1 MGWTEKQSPEGDAV
15 FLDHVAWFVGDLE
28 GAVAVFERLG
38 FIVGQENVHMNRAA
52 DGSTAPSGTLNRL
65 ATTTI
70 GFLEFLGARGDT
82 PLARQHQAGLDRYE
96 GLHLLAFSSAD
107 VPGEV
112 PRLRDAGFRPDT
124 PVDMRRKLEIDGETV
139 EARFSVLR
147 QPPEIMPEGRV
158 QWCAH
163 HTPEYVWEP
172 SQPALPNHIDALTG
186 ALWIVDDVAEAL
198 DRYSR
203 YLRKPPTAEG
213 DGRGRIDLDR
223 GALLFATPAAAAE
236 MLPDLTAPTTPYGAA
251 VYIRSSDLD
260 ATEAFMRAAEI
271 DCRRDAGR
279 LIVSRSEALGV
290 MLVIHA
296 PGDAP

>member
-1 MGWTEKQSPEGDAV
+1 MGWTERQSPEDDAV
-15 FLDHVAWFVGDLE
+15 FLDHVAWFVKDLDQ
-28 GAVAVFERLG
+28 AAAIFARLG
-38 FIVGQENVHMNRAA
+38 FVVGPENVHMNRAP
-52 DGSTAPSGTLNRL
+52 DGSAAPSGTINRL
-65 ATTTI
+65 ATTAI

-96 GLHLLAFSSAD
+96 GLHLLAFSSSD

-112 PRLRDAGFRPDT
+112 PRLKEAGFRPDT
-124 PVDMRRKLEIDGETV
+124 PVDMRRKLEIDGKTA

-172 SQPALPNHIDALTG
+172 GRTTQPNHIDALTG
-186 ALWIVDDVAEAL
+186 ALWVVDDVAEVL

-203 YLRKPPTAEG
+203 YLRKPTTAKANG
-213 DGRGRIDLDR
+213 KGRIDLER
-223 GALLFATPAAAAE
+223 GALLFATPQAAAD
-236 MLPDLTAPTTPYGAA
+236 MLPGLKAPTTPYGAA
-251 VYIRSSDLD
+251 VYLRSSDLD
-260 ATEAFMRAAEI
+260 ATEAFLRAAGVGS
-271 DCRRDAGR
+271 RRDGDY
-279 LIVSRSEALGV
+279 LIVDRSEALGV

-296 PGDAP
+296 PNDAP